1 MGDAVVLLLCRQ
13 TAACWR
19 DLGFS
24 LQPDFCFPAPT
35 TAYYSPFPSTPISR
49 ASILPSVPAR
59 QQSDYLKAR
68 TTPSKHAN
76 QQTTQNKMIIKKKK
90 KNRKKKPTKHHHP
103 KHCSSRRTAAAGRD
117 ARQADEAS
125 ALPFPAPAQRCC
137 CADAPT
143 FRGRGA
149 VRSRLCS
156 RGVGQQARGDG
167 AFWRW
172 DFGVAF
178 FVLVPFFFFLLEGK
192 RARQSPAGT
201 RGGRGWFRQSTAQ
214 RVCHF
219 Y

>member
-90 KNRKKKPTKHHHP
+90 KTERKNQPSIITQ
-103 KHCSSRRTAAAGRD
+103 STAAPGGQRQQGGMPGRQMKHRHSRSRPLHSAAAARTRRPSAGAERCG
-117 ARQADEAS
+117 AAS
-125 ALPFPAPAQRCC
+125 APEAW
-137 CADAPT
+137 
-143 FRGRGA
+143 G
-149 VRSRLCS
+149 SRHGETGLF
-156 RGVGQQARGDG
+156 GDG
-167 AFWRW
+167 TSGLLFL
-172 DFGVAF
+172 FLF
-178 FVLVPFFFFLLEGK
+178 LSFFFF
-192 RARQSPAGT
+192 
-201 RGGRGWFRQSTAQ
+201 
-214 RVCHF
+214 
-219 Y
+219 